1 MEFISAIFGG
11 HKENFRTR
19 IDSRNR
25 KTVMVQKPSNTIV
38 TIPNQ
43 VQVNPISNST
53 ELGMMSAI
61 GGKLQNFRSQGTVVS
76 ANDLL
81 GEAAKT
87 SVSPRNITS
96 VGTNLQPNN
105 VTWFQKRGVWY
116 YIDKRGHTRKG

>member
-1 MEFISAIFGG
+1 
-11 HKENFRTR
+11 
-19 IDSRNR
+19 
-25 KTVMVQKPSNTIV
+25 MVQKPSNTIV